1 MRTEKRIG
9 MRQEEESAR
18 YECICREI
26 RRALTDRLRSEEE
39 PDDDEIRDII
49 SDMVM
54 AHPEARRL
62 PVGARVALSRELFC
76 SVRRLDILQ
85 DLIDDK
91 TVTEIMVN
99 GPDCIFIEQS
109 GKIRLWDRHFSSRE
123 KLEDVVQQVA
133 GACNRVINEQNP
145 IVDARLAYGSRVN
158 AVIAPV
164 GLNGPI
170 LTIRQFPDEP
180 ITMEAL
186 MEYGSITREAAHF
199 LKKLVRSGYSI
210 VISGGTSAG
219 KTTFLNAL
227 SSFIPGSERII
238 TIEDNAELQI
248 QGIQNLV
255 RLEAKMAN
263 FDENREVTI
272 RDLIKSALR
281 MRPDRIIVGEVRSG
295 EAVDMLTAFNTG
307 HDGSLCTIHA
317 NSCEDAVSRLEM
329 CVLMG
334 LDLPLP
340 AIRRQ
345 IASGVDIIIQLG
357 RLRDRSRRVLEISEV
372 DGMEGGEVKLH
383 SLYLWDDE
391 VQVLRKNG
399 DLKHRRKLVRSG
411 IADEL
416 AAESGKSEK

>member
-1 MRTEKRIG
+1 

-145 IVDARLAYGSRVN
+145 IVDARLADGSRVN

-164 GLNGPI
+164 ALNGPI

-307 HDGSLCTIHA
+307 HDGSLCSIHA